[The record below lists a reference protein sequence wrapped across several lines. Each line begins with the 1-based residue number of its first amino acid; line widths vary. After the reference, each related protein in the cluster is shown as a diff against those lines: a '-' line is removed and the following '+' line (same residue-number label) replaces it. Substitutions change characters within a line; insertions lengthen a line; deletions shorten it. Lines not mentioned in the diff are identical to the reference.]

1 MKTQE
6 LSTLK
11 RCQTLTCSLQ
21 ASPAS
26 HFLSLVKD
34 GALTTREVLSS
45 LKLPGWLEQ
54 KDLHI
59 FSLRTSQDSY
69 RRTKAGRLRPS
80 SIRYHSWGTMS
91 NGRCLT
97 ARILASLNQDA
108 GCTLSDILIPD
119 APGKYYLSEKQT
131 QKLLCCS

>member
-97 ARILASLNQDA
+97 ARILAFLNPGS
-108 GCTLSDILIPD
+108 GCTLSDILTPD
-119 APGKYYLSEKQT
+119 VPERYFLSET
-131 QKLLCCS
+131 QAQRLLSSS